1 MDTTQIYYHLY
12 LKNQEQF
19 LGCNQTEDLSLL
31 TMTLHLVI
39 FFQEHSLKNASVDL
53 TSMKL
58 RDLTQDNPIWKKVTR
73 LFFWSLQL
81 RSLYIGF
88 FMFLFFSR
96 FAVHFAYQNV
106 NSYFGRM
113 GRKKKLVLIFLDFG
127 YFSFFSIRTHSRGLS
142 SKVRKLKIS
151 RRV

>member
-39 FFQEHSLKNASVDL
+39 FFQEHSLKNASIDL

-58 RDLTQDNPIWKKVTR
+58 RDLTQDNPI
-73 LFFWSLQL
+73 
-81 RSLYIGF
+81 
-88 FMFLFFSR
+88 
-96 FAVHFAYQNV
+96 
-106 NSYFGRM
+106 
-113 GRKKKLVLIFLDFG
+113 
-127 YFSFFSIRTHSRGLS
+127 
-142 SKVRKLKIS
+142 
-151 RRV
+151 